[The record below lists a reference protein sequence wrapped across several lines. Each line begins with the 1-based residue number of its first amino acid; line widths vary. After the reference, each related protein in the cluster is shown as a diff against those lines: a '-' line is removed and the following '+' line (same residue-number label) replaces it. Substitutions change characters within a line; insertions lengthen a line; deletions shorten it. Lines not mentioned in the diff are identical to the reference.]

1 MKAVEDFELRPNKA
15 VSFVVERDKEV
26 QEWNEQKMPKV
37 LPGYSGGRLS
47 GRSTKRG
54 RDEEEEEEDS
64 RKGQVRNET
73 AQEVAVDIE
82 KKASAHE
89 DVKPT
94 AQRTVGQSVKQ
105 NWDCSQIENEE
116 EEEDEDWLK
125 EHPMEMQWDG
135 DEKLEE
141 ILERRR
147 VEGCFLQ
154 AEVMQ
159 KVPDLVVHERMSHCN
174 KAKRLEE
181 KKKVKGWPTEEM
193 KNNQVMTGRKTRKK

>member
-1 MKAVEDFELRPNKA
+1 MAEQSSVFLW
-15 VSFVVERDKEV
+15 SRDTEV

-64 RKGQVRNET
+64 RMGQVRNET

-94 AQRTVGQSVKQ
+94 AQRTVGPSVKHWQ
-105 NWDCSQIENEE
+105 
-116 EEEDEDWLK
+116 K
-125 EHPMEMQWDG
+125 EHQMEMQWDG

-147 VEGCFLQ
+147 VEGCFSQ

-193 KNNQVMTGRKTRKK
+193 KNIQVMTGRKTRKK